1 MAFVKISSIAGTK
14 DTMTLPIIIV
24 GKKTVEL
31 TPKVIALLGLGDKG
45 RVVCIVD
52 NEDDSVYIGKSADEK
67 AGHAV
72 SSGGKFQN
80 DMVKSWLDALSN
92 DDKQIIVTD
101 NHVEFEGVTYYRL
114 EKYVA
119 PEVEAPVEV
128 VEAVVEARVEAVVAE
143 EEVHGG
149 DIEETEEETTE
160 EVEEPLVDEIPEV

>member
-52 NEDDSVYIGKSADEK
+52 NEDDSVYLGKSADEK
-67 AGHAV
+67 SGHAV

-92 DDKQIIVTD
+92 DDKQIIVT
-101 NHVEFEGVTYYRL
+101 NNNVEFEGVTYYRL
-114 EKYVA
+114 ETYVA
-119 PEVEAPVEV
+119 PEVVEAPVGVAEV
-128 VEAVVEARVEAVVAE
+128 AVEARAEVVAIE

-149 DIEETEEETTE
+149 DAEGVEEST